1 MNKFELQSIPKPWHQ
16 GPHALQISQFMHL
29 PSASFLCLLDE
40 APTTLVS
47 SHNLW
52 VLLTDGNR
60 FDTLQGKAQ
69 NIVLALKNL
78 NSKAAWEA
86 ESGEE
91 D

>member
-1 MNKFELQSIPKPWHQ
+1 MNSM
-16 GPHALQISQFMHL
+16 QISQFTHL

-47 SHNLW
+47 SHNLRIS
-52 VLLTDGNR
+52 LTDGNR
-60 FDTLQGKAQ
+60 FDILQGKAQ

-78 NSKAAWEA
+78 NSKATREP

>member
-1 MNKFELQSIPKPWHQ
+1 MK
-16 GPHALQISQFMHL
+16 GQFTHL

-47 SHNLW
+47 SHNLRIS
-52 VLLTDGNR
+52 LTDGNR
-60 FDTLQGKAQ
+60 FDGLQGKAQ
-69 NIVLALKNL
+69 NIMFALKNH
-78 NSKAAWEA
+78 NSKAVWEA